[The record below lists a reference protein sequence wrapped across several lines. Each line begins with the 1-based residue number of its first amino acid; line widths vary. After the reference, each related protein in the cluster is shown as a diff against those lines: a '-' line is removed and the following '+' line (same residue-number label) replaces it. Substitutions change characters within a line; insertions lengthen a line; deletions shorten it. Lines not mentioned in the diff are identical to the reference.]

1 LNLRQAWRL
10 SLASEWTRRVR
21 HPDQLRLDDVGLPG
35 VTCTPPPATESAES
49 LDIQAHRSTFAE
61 SERRHARAMESLA
74 GGVSTAFRMAE
85 RPIPLFF
92 KSASGARL
100 VDVDGNEYLDY
111 VCGYGPVILGH
122 AHPAVADQVA
132 RAAYGLQQPGGQH
145 ETEIELAESL
155 CRLVPAFERVRPAS
169 SGSEAVH
176 AAIRVARGATGRTL
190 VIKFAGHYHGWL
202 DTIYTGT
209 ANVTAVPESQGQL
222 PSEVA
227 DVIVA
232 EWNDE
237 PMLRELFAGYSGR
250 IAAVI
255 MEPLPC
261 NAGVIP
267 ANPGFL
273 ELARQLT
280 YENGSVLIFDE
291 VITGFRLALGGAQEM
306 LGVVPDLTVVAK
318 AMGNGF
324 PVSAFG
330 GRDELMDLVA
340 DNRVVHAGTYNGGG
354 ISVAAALATIQT
366 LETQPI
372 HDHLIRVGTRLRDGL
387 VETASH
393 HGFPLV
399 AQGPGPVFFTWISDR
414 TSIRSFRE
422 HLQADQAT
430 YARFAEILLDEGV
443 RVIPGGR
450 WYLSAAHTED
460 DIAITLA
467 AADRAFARLQE
478 GR

>member
-1 LNLRQAWRL
+1 
-10 SLASEWTRRVR
+10 
-21 HPDQLRLDDVGLPG
+21 
-35 VTCTPPPATESAES
+35 
-49 LDIQAHRSTFAE
+49 
-61 SERRHARAMESLA
+61 
-74 GGVSTAFRMAE
+74 
-85 RPIPLFF
+85 
-92 KSASGARL
+92 
-100 VDVDGNEYLDY
+100 
-111 VCGYGPVILGH
+111 
-122 AHPAVADQVA
+122 
-132 RAAYGLQQPGGQH
+132 
-145 ETEIELAESL
+145 
-155 CRLVPAFERVRPAS
+155 
-169 SGSEAVH
+169 
-176 AAIRVARGATGRTL
+176 
-190 VIKFAGHYHGWL
+190 
-202 DTIYTGT
+202 
-209 ANVTAVPESQGQL
+209 
-222 PSEVA
+222 
-227 DVIVA
+227 
-232 EWNDE
+232 
-237 PMLRELFAGYSGR
+237 
-250 IAAVI
+250 

>member
-1 LNLRQAWRL
+1 MAIEAHKSSFVESQ
-10 SLASEWTRRVR
+10 RRR
-21 HPDQLRLDDVGLPG
+21 
-35 VTCTPPPATESAES
+35 
-49 LDIQAHRSTFAE
+49 
-61 SERRHARAMESLA
+61 ARAMKSLA

-85 RPIPLFF
+85 RPSPLFF
-92 KSASGARL
+92 KSGSGARL
-100 VDVDGNEYLDY
+100 IDVDGNEYLDY

-122 AHPAVADQVA
+122 GHPLVAERVA
-132 RAAYGLQQPGGQH
+132 RAAYDLQQPGGQH
-145 ETEIELAESL
+145 DAEIELAESL
-155 CRLVPAFERVRPAS
+155 CRLVPAFKRVRPAS

-176 AAIRVARGATGRTL
+176 AAMRLARGATGRSI

-209 ANVTAVPESQGQL
+209 ASLAATPESQGQL
-222 PSEVA
+222 PGGLA

-237 PMLRELFAGYSGR
+237 PQLQELFSAHGER
-250 IAAVI
+250 IAALI

-267 ANPGFL
+267 ANPGFV
-273 ELARQLT
+273 ELARRLT
-280 YENGSVLIFDE
+280 SENGSVLIFDE
-291 VITGFRLALGGAQEM
+291 VITGFRLALGGAQEL

-330 GRDELMDLVA
+330 GKAELMDLVA
-340 DNRVVHAGTYNGGG
+340 DNHVVHAGTYNGGG
-354 ISVAAALATIQT
+354 ISVAAAIATIET

-372 HDHLIRVGTRLRDGL
+372 HDHLRYVGTRLRDGL
-387 VETASH
+387 VETASN
-393 HGFPLV
+393 HGYPLV
-399 AQGPGPVFFTWISDR
+399 AQGPGPVFFGWISDR
-414 TSIRSFRE
+414 PAIRSFRD
-422 HLQADQAT
+422 HLQADHAT

-450 WYLSAAHTED
+450 WYVSAAHTQD
-460 DIAITLA
+460 DVAITLE
-467 AADRAFARLQE
+467 AADRAFARLKE